1 MIKMVL
7 LTKEEFYRRLGQV
20 LKSEREKL
28 GLSRAQAAKQLTQV
42 LIDHERHL
50 RKIAALSVMVEHIR
64 RQKGLSRKQV
74 AQRGNLPVE
83 FVRDIEAGK
92 IFNPEMYLVYCLS
105 YGLRISLSQFE
116 KRIDRLSRTELDE
129 HDRPVIKKKKHTPF
143 PQSNPPRL
151 IEPGSTEKEKP

>member
-28 GLSRAQAAKQLTQV
+28 GLSRAQVAEQLRQV

-50 RKIAALSVMVEHIR
+50 RKIAALSVLAGHIR

-74 AQRGNLPVE
+74 AQRGNLPVK

-92 IFNPEMYLVYCLS
+92 IVNPEMYLVYCLS
-105 YGLRISLSQFE
+105 YGLRIPLSQFE

-129 HDRPVIKKKKHTPF
+129 HDRPVFKKKKHTPF
-143 PQSNPPRL
+143 LQSNPPRL